1 VKFHVPK
8 IITAVILALSASV
21 TAFAISPGEYRKA
34 VDASRLVVRDARI
47 GIERNRAS
55 GTPDEGSIS
64 LVTQLLPADVQIDS
78 GAWQTNISH
87 KWLHDHIARFE
98 ASSDSSEKAR
108 ILAQLDERLAA
119 ISISIEELE
128 KTGAEP
134 SKDQAKRTLAE
145 ILSRDEYQ
153 KPKQKEE
160 SRLEKFIVAIS
171 EWFAGLFPKPQGG
184 TPEMPQL
191 GGFAWILRG
200 VVIVA
205 IVLLFG
211 FGLYRLIPL
220 ILPSRRRT
228 KQLADDQRVVLGETI
243 SAEQSSAT
251 LFAEAED
258 LALSGDLRMAVR
270 KGYIAALCELADRR
284 LIGLARH
291 KTNRDYLRSVRTNPE
306 LHASLSG
313 MTEIFE
319 RHWYG
324 FEAAEPRSWSDF
336 REWYNRAVSDGGSG

>member
-1 VKFHVPK
+1 
-8 IITAVILALSASV
+8 
-21 TAFAISPGEYRKA
+21 
-34 VDASRLVVRDARI
+34 
-47 GIERNRAS
+47 
-55 GTPDEGSIS
+55 
-64 LVTQLLPADVQIDS
+64 
-78 GAWQTNISH
+78 
-87 KWLHDHIARFE
+87 
-98 ASSDSSEKAR
+98 
-108 ILAQLDERLAA
+108 
-119 ISISIEELE
+119 
-128 KTGAEP
+128 
-134 SKDQAKRTLAE
+134 
-145 ILSRDEYQ
+145 
-153 KPKQKEE
+153 
-160 SRLEKFIVAIS
+160 
-171 EWFAGLFPKPQGG
+171 
-184 TPEMPQL
+184 L

-258 LALSGDLRMAVR
+258 LARSGDLRMAVR